1 LFRITMFAF
10 SGLTCVE
17 VAVDW
22 ELCVVGAL

>member
-10 SGLTCVE
+10 SGLTWVE